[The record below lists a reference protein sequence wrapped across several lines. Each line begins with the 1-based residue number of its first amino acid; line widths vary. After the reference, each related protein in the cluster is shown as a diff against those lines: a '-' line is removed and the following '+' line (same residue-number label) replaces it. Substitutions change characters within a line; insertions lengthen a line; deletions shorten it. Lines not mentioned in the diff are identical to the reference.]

1 MCFSKYKASQFLE
14 KETDI
19 VTALSLHLDAPYL
32 LEFLLLYF
40 RLLKFYVQE
49 LLQSEISSSTAEYL
63 DLSESLASQYLKAI
77 LVDVSMMAVKP
88 SIIAATAVIF
98 GLYAAYHLKEKK
110 AKAK

>member
-49 LLQSEISSSTAEYL
+49 LL
-63 DLSESLASQYLKAI
+63 
-77 LVDVSMMAVKP
+77 
-88 SIIAATAVIF
+88 
-98 GLYAAYHLKEKK
+98 
-110 AKAK
+110 